1 VVEKAP
7 FGEDVDKTMST
18 NQRGLDSSSPQRFS
32 SVADPTSDAH
42 VNGEYF
48 KKNPT
53 WHVEYSPW
61 KADNIHRLINRRQLS
76 PQTICEVGCGA
87 GEVLRQL
94 QMKMDSRC
102 TFSGFDIAPP
112 AIEMA
117 KKKEN
122 DRLQFALADFGEVET
137 GNFDLML
144 ILEVVDH
151 VEDYIGFLRM
161 LKQRATW
168 KIFSFSL
175 DISVQ
180 SAIRDGAFKQRRDV
194 HSHLHHFNKET
205 ALGTLEYAGYEVVD
219 FFYPPNLAI
228 SSLAKMAKPIRTS
241 FFRLNPELAVRLFGG
256 YSLLVLAR

>member
-1 VVEKAP
+1 MQRS
-7 FGEDVDKTMST
+7 GISG
-18 NQRGLDSSSPQRFS
+18 NQRGPGSSARPRFS
-32 SVADPTSDAH
+32 SIADAASDQH

-61 KADNIHRLINRRQLS
+61 KADNIHRLLTRRQIL
-76 PQTICEVGCGA
+76 PQTVCEVGCGA

-94 QMKMDSRC
+94 QLKMDPNC
-102 TFSGFDIAPP
+102 TFAGYDIAPP

-117 KKKEN
+117 KKREN
-122 DRLQFALADFGEVET
+122 QRLRFSLADFGEMET
-137 GNFDLML
+137 DVFDLL
-144 ILEVVDH
+144 LVLEVVDH

-161 LKQRATW
+161 LRQRAQW

-180 SAIRDGAFKQRRDV
+180 SALRSGAFLQRRDV

-205 ALGTLEYAGYEVVD
+205 ALSTLQYAGYEIVD
-219 FFYPPNLAI
+219 YSYPPNLAI
-228 SSLAKMAKPIRTS
+228 SQLARLAKPIRTA
-241 FFRLNPELAVRLFGG
+241 FFKLVPDLAVRLFGG
-256 YSLLVLAR
+256 YSLLILAR